1 MKQMTDSKKEK
12 RTDGVYREIFS
23 MMFYLIF
30 VVAATLLIIR
40 FVGQRTEVS
49 GHSMEDTLDD
59 GDNLIVDKLTY
70 RFRDPVRYDIIVF
83 PYKYKEDT
91 YYIKRIIGAPLC
103 HLQISH
109 YQFQVDGVHVPDGI
123 SGSLH
128 MDDVVVIKAPDYMD
142 NGVGHADVAQE
153 FVAQALSLAGS
164 LHQTGDVHKFDDRW
178 CGLLGVV
185 HLGQL
190 IQPVVRDSHHAHV
203 GVDGAERIVG
213 ALGARRW

>member
-1 MKQMTDSKKEK
+1 MKQITDSKKEK

-91 YYIKRIIGAPLC
+91 YYIKRIIGLPGEMV
-103 HLQISH
+103 QITEEGNILINGEILEES
-109 YQFQVDGVHVPDGI
+109 YGREVMKSPGIAADPIILGEDEYFVLGDNRNASADSRDPSVGVI
-123 SGSLH
+123 SGK
-128 MDDVVVIKAPDYMD
+128 D
-142 NGVGHADVAQE
+142 
-153 FVAQALSLAGS
+153 
-164 LHQTGDVHKFDDRW
+164 
-178 CGLLGVV
+178 
-185 HLGQL
+185 
-190 IQPVVRDSHHAHV
+190 
-203 GVDGAERIVG
+203 IVG
-213 ALGARRW
+213 RAWLRIWPLNKFGILKHQ

>member
-91 YYIKRIIGAPLC
+91 YYIKRIIGLPGEMV
-103 HLQISH
+103 QITEEGNILINGEILEES
-109 YQFQVDGVHVPDGI
+109 YGREIMKSPGIAADPIILGEDEYFVLGDNRNASADSRDPSVGVI
-123 SGSLH
+123 SGK
-128 MDDVVVIKAPDYMD
+128 D
-142 NGVGHADVAQE
+142 
-153 FVAQALSLAGS
+153 
-164 LHQTGDVHKFDDRW
+164 
-178 CGLLGVV
+178 
-185 HLGQL
+185 
-190 IQPVVRDSHHAHV
+190 
-203 GVDGAERIVG
+203 IVG
-213 ALGARRW
+213 RAWLRIWPLNKFGILKHQ

>member
-91 YYIKRIIGAPLC
+91 HYIKRIIGLPGEMV
-103 HLQISH
+103 QITEEGNILINGEILEES
-109 YQFQVDGVHVPDGI
+109 YGREVMKSPGIAADPIILGEDEYFVLGDNRNASADSRDPSVGVI
-123 SGSLH
+123 SGK
-128 MDDVVVIKAPDYMD
+128 D
-142 NGVGHADVAQE
+142 
-153 FVAQALSLAGS
+153 
-164 LHQTGDVHKFDDRW
+164 
-178 CGLLGVV
+178 
-185 HLGQL
+185 
-190 IQPVVRDSHHAHV
+190 
-203 GVDGAERIVG
+203 IVG
-213 ALGARRW
+213 RAWLRIWPLNKFGILKHQ